1 VFAVYSRRREIWVG
15 WSSVK
20 AIIGTKLALG
30 YLNHYLASRGY
41 SLQMTDEPADP
52 AAPDNLFEPL
62 PGDFGAHGRF
72 DDRATYHC
80 VQLWATRHRS
90 RLLAA
95 FTVFAAVGF
104 STLLNYRRRVT
115 QRTAQWSD
123 LPPFPA
129 NVERRGSPRTRPRLI
144 DRLALAP
151 CGGS

>member
-1 VFAVYSRRREIWVG
+1 MDEGQGFSRRLPLYEPRPAAHGVGRNDDLPRAIVFAVYSRRREIWVG

-52 AAPDNLFEPL
+52 ATPDNLFEPL

-72 DDRATYHC
+72 DDRATDHC

-95 FTVFAAVGF
+95 FTVFAAV
-104 STLLNYRRRVT
+104 
-115 QRTAQWSD
+115 
-123 LPPFPA
+123 
-129 NVERRGSPRTRPRLI
+129 
-144 DRLALAP
+144 
-151 CGGS
+151 